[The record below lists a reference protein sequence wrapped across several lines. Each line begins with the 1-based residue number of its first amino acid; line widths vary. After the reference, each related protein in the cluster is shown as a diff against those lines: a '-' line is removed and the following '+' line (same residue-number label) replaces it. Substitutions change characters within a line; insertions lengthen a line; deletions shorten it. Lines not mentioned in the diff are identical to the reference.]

1 MFDVLDRGYIRT
13 KIWFSNVK
21 EDFKSDE
28 RGVSGI
34 VATILLVLIAI
45 LLAAI
50 FWKQI
55 QTVVTNLFGKVTGA
69 AEGVPDKSE
78 WS

>member
-13 KIWFSNVK
+13 KIWISNVK

-55 QTVVTNLFGKVTGA
+55 QKVVTDLFKKVSGA
-69 AEGVPDKSE
+69 SKGVPNKSE
-78 WS
+78 W